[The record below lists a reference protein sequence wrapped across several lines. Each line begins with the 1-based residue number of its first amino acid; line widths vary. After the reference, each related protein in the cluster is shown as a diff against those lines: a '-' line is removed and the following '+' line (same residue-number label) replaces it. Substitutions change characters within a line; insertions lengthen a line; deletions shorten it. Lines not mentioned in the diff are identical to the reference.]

1 MADTIQGPAK
11 AAKKKKPLA
20 FLRSAPKPA
29 PVIDLDGDD
38 SDKKDEDDDSLDLFR
53 RSKDFFPIVVQEQE
67 SPRAEALEHERDNG
81 KHDSDASKSSM
92 QSPPPR
98 SVKRRKL
105 SSPVRSND
113 IWESHEDLYGP
124 ATPPRRISTSRSP
137 SLKPTSTPNRS
148 NKKRSTPSSVGSQR
162 IGKIQ
167 AAQSD
172 NLPTPSRSISHQ
184 TFVDEAE
191 VIASDDELGHVI
203 PNGNTVRTRSST
215 GIREDVSTPTK
226 NEETS
231 PGPITLDDSDDDL
244 ISTTSPPKEDD
255 PFAHFVQRA
264 REREEAA
271 KAAAEA
277 AAAARHNDEVETPDG
292 VTSKKREPMIEVK
305 IFVQSRMS
313 KYPGVGTFG
322 AKRGLHQA
330 LGVIRRT
337 YLAWMRKQGEA
348 VSEKDESEIF
358 LTWKGRR
365 IYDSSTGVGLGWNPS
380 VGGEFR
386 TAQRTA
392 GFTKGGILLEAWTQE
407 ELDSVLAAQEL
418 QKRIDRGE
426 LENDFSDHEVEEEQ
440 LELPTKIRIS
450 LKEKDQEP
458 VKLSVQPHFEIS
470 LVVGVYRKMRKIP
483 VDREI
488 KLRYEGEWLEGD
500 MTVEQAD
507 IDDLCTVEVYIK

>member
-29 PVIDLDGDD
+29 PIINLDGDD

-67 SPRAEALEHERDNG
+67 SPRAEAPEHKRDCG
-81 KHDSDASKSSM
+81 KHDSDACNSST

-105 SSPVRSND
+105 SSPVRSDN

-124 ATPPRRISTSRSP
+124 ATPPRRISACSSP
-137 SLKPTSTPNRS
+137 PPKPTTTPHRS
-148 NKKRSTPSSVGSQR
+148 NKKQATPSSAGPER
-162 IGKIQ
+162 IGKVQ
-167 AAQSD
+167 AVQSD

-184 TFVDEAE
+184 TLVDEAE
-191 VIASDDELGHVI
+191 FIASDDDLEHVM
-203 PNGNTVRTRSST
+203 PNGNAVRTRSST
-215 GIREDVSTPTK
+215 GGREDVSMPAK
-226 NEETS
+226 YEEPS

-244 ISTTSPPKEDD
+244 IESTSPPQEDD

-277 AAAARHNDEVETPDG
+277 AAAVRHHDEIGTPDG
-292 VTSKKREPMIEVK
+292 AASKKREPMIEVK
-305 IFVQSRMS
+305 IFVHSRMS
-313 KYPGVGTFG
+313 KYPEVGTFG

-337 YLAWMRKQGEA
+337 YLAWMRKQGNA
-348 VSEKDESEIF
+348 VTEKDESEIF

-380 VGGEFR
+380 TGGDFR
-386 TAQRTA
+386 TAQRTS

-407 ELDSVLAAQEL
+407 DLDSVLAAQEL

-426 LENDFSDHEVEEEQ
+426 LEDDFSDDQVEEEQ
-440 LELPTKIRIS
+440 PEAPTKIRIS

-458 VKLSVQPHFEIS
+458 VKMSVPGDYEIR
-470 LVVGVYRKMRKIP
+470 LVVGVYRKMKKIP
-483 VDREI
+483 EDREV
-488 KLRYEGEWLEGD
+488 KLRYEGEWLEGG
-500 MTVEQAD
+500 MTIEQAD